1 MLAFIVLLIPGL
13 YQRIYALNLF
23 NLNAFKTTVIVLID
37 ITPAAIYEHNEMV
50 VEAEE
55 NVDVLKKIAEKLFSL
70 SS

>member
-1 MLAFIVLLIPGL
+1 LRVSKYPDGKKFSLVKSTF
-13 YQRIYALNLF
+13 RII
-23 NLNAFKTTVIVLID
+23 TVK
-37 ITPAAIYEHNEMV
+37 YEHNEMV